1 MKLRSRPKSKRRKK
15 TMSIGLIFPAAAFP
29 TDSMASVLS
38 MCLYC
43 GAEAIY
49 ELISKMDLS
58 KNMEPHKN
66 AYFSFLRQNYARYFP
81 RGKAPETQQ
90 TR

>member
-1 MKLRSRPKSKRRKK
+1 
-15 TMSIGLIFPAAAFP
+15 MSIGLIFL
-29 TDSMASVLS
+29 ASVFQTDNMVGALS
-38 MCLYC
+38 LCLYC
-43 GAEAIY
+43 GAEAIS
-49 ELISKMDLS
+49 ELILEMNLS
-58 KNMEPHKN
+58 KNMEHHKN